1 MDDQTPVFFTS
12 FDELKE
18 NLDTDH
24 ADPPLL
30 NLAKKD
36 LAGANWFNEEYEGEL
51 SVDVYQSGKNIVV
64 KSTIAGVRPEDLE
77 IYLHN
82 DLLTIRGK
90 RSSGLEE
97 SSADAEAGGSDYFYK
112 ECYWGGFS
120 RSIILP
126 VEVQAD
132 HVEATLKNG
141 ILKIVMPIAQKSKL
155 INVKVKED

>member
-1 MDDQTPVFFTS
+1 MDEQTPVFFTS
-12 FDELKE
+12 FDELKD
-18 NLDTDH
+18 NLIEDQSD
-24 ADPPLL
+24 APVL
-30 NLAKKD
+30 NLSKNKKLEHD
-36 LAGANWFNEEYEGEL
+36 WFNEDYEGEL
-51 SVDVYQSGKNIVV
+51 SVDVYQNGKNIVV

-77 IYLHN
+77 IFLHN

-90 RSSGLEE
+90 RESGFEE
-97 SSADAEAGGSDYFYK
+97 KDSNYFYK

-141 ILKIVMPIAQKSKL
+141 ILKITLPIAQKSKL
-155 INVKVKED
+155 INVKVKAD

>member
-1 MDDQTPVFFTS
+1 MDEQTPVFFTS
-12 FDELKE
+12 FDELKD

-24 ADPPLL
+24 ADPPIL
-30 NLAKKD
+30 NLVKNNK
-36 LAGANWFNEEYEGEL
+36 GEQNWFNEEYEGEL

-90 RSSGLEE
+90 RESGLEE
-97 SSADAEAGGSDYFYK
+97 NGSDYFYK

-141 ILKIVMPIAQKSKL
+141 ILKITMPIAQKSKV
-155 INVKVKED
+155 INVKVNAD